1 LLIDTYDT
9 IAAAQ
14 LLSEWVSSGEME
26 LAGVRLD
33 SGDLVALSQQV
44 RSLLPVSIF
53 ASGDLDEW
61 KIAKLKAAGALLMA
75 MDWEPD

>member
-44 RSLLPVSIF
+44 RSLLPPIF

-61 KIAKLKAAGALLMA
+61 KIAKLKAAGAPIDGYGLGT
-75 MDWEPD
+75 D